1 MLRDVT
7 RAHRDLRCHACDE
20 AIVGEPSGRGLMLFL
35 RGDEVVREEPPLCEK
50 CALAISLT
58 ALHRFMEEEEEG

>member
-1 MLRDVT
+1 MTHDATGERF
-7 RAHRDLRCHACDE
+7 RCDACGRQV
-20 AIVGEPSGRGLMLFL
+20 VGAPSGRGLLIFH

-58 ALHRFMEEEEEG
+58 ALHRFVEEEEEG